1 MVGGLIMLLFSVR
14 NKLAERYEKWL
25 KEYPEIK
32 DCPLNVISFL
42 ESEKLLDEKKVKQFL
57 ED

>member
-1 MVGGLIMLLFSVR
+1 MLLFSVR